1 MHGIHILYITI
12 LNRIVLFSLG
22 FVTDGEFNSLRTKGE
37 KRMIH
42 VVELIRDARNS
53 VSSKSGKKLLKLL
66 ERTEGIQYM

>member
-1 MHGIHILYITI
+1 MYGIHILYITI

-37 KRMIH
+37 KRTLH

-53 VSSKSGKKLLKLL
+53 VRSKSGKKLLKLL

>member
-37 KRMIH
+37 KRTIH